1 MARII
6 KSVKLMSGVMTLYI
20 RKEIQLNLLYPVI
33 DDKVFVSL
41 SVMSKR
47 HQESLFI

>member
-33 DDKVFVSL
+33 DDKVLFL
-41 SVMSKR
+41 SV
-47 HQESLFI
+47 